1 MGTMKSIEDILD
13 QLDNLDE
20 SAKNLSTTL
29 LRAIESDEVQS
40 ALHPSPVTGLTLA
53 ETVDGKIKDV
63 NERIVVCARIMGA
76 ARFNLNRLKYEIEL
90 EQRSIRLFRQYKIAI
105 AIVTVSILLFFWY
118 LYNCRHAAA
127 SAAAAAAQEAAM
139 AAKAGQ
145 GFTYW
150 SPFSLF
156 DSRDEPQHPNF
167 PHSHPPPRLMP

>member
-1 MGTMKSIEDILD
+1 METMKSLEDVLA

-20 SAKNLSTTL
+20 SAKKLSTTL
-29 LRAIESDEVQS
+29 LRAIENDEVQL
-40 ALHPSPVTGLTLA
+40 ALQPSPATGLTLA

-105 AIVTVSILLFFWY
+105 AIVTVSILLLFWL
-118 LYNCRHAAA
+118 LYNRRRAAA
-127 SAAAAAAQEAAM
+127 AAAAAAQEAA
-139 AAKAGQ
+139 KATQ

-156 DSRDEPQHPNF
+156 SSRDGHQHPNL
-167 PHSHPPPRLMP
+167 PHSHPLPPRPAP